1 MLAEARLKQL
11 HDLAG
16 TLSNE
21 ELIWSQGYL
30 AGMLAAKGVAASS
43 ERGPSAMAST
53 PKKLSIVYGTETGN
67 SKNLATK
74 FAQKAKLAGVV
85 SKIIALDQYRLT
97 DLAKEENLLVVI
109 STHGEG
115 EPPASAKKFY
125 DYVHDDT
132 VKLSNTNFA
141 VIAMAIRLI
150 LCFAK
155 PVRTWTIA

>member
-85 SKIIALDQYRLT
+85 SKIIALDQYRKGGKSIGRNQHAWRRRT
-97 DLAKEENLLVVI
+97 TRV
-109 STHGEG
+109 S
-115 EPPASAKKFY
+115 KKI
-125 DYVHDDT
+125 
-132 VKLSNTNFA
+132 L
-141 VIAMAIRLI
+141 RL
-150 LCFAK
+150 
-155 PVRTWTIA
+155 RT